1 MIELRDVW
9 FRYEG
14 SDSPALRGVSL
25 EIGRG
30 EIILL
35 LGASGAGKSTLL
47 RTLNGLI
54 PHFYAG
60 EMRGRV
66 VVDGLDTREAPVS
79 ELARRVGLVF
89 QNPENQ
95 LVTNLVER
103 EIAFGLENLGLS
115 REEMWERVR
124 SVAEELGI
132 EELLKRPTGS
142 LSGGEKQLVA
152 IASVLAMGPGY
163 VVLDEPTS
171 ELDPRSAEAVADAL
185 KRIHED
191 GRTVIVSEHR
201 LDVFA
206 PLATRAVV
214 IDGGRVLADGDPA
227 EVLVRGDVI
236 ESGVLPPRVV
246 QIYLVARDRG
256 LLEGW
261 TGRAP
266 LSVEECLEM
275 LRGLRG
281 REGGRP

>member
-115 REEMWERVR
+115 REEMRERVR

-132 EELLKRPTGS
+132 ERLLKRPTGS

-163 VVLDEPTS
+163 VALDEPTS

-185 KRIHED
+185 KRIHGD

-214 IDGGRVLADGDPA
+214 IDEGRVLADGDPA
-227 EVLVRGDVI
+227 EVLVRRDVI

-256 LLEGW
+256 LIEGW
-261 TGRAP
+261 MGRAP
-266 LSVEECLEM
+266 LSVEECLE
-275 LRGLRG
+275 
-281 REGGRP
+281 

>member
-14 SDSPALRGVSL
+14 SESPALRGVSL
-25 EIGRG
+25 EIRRG
-30 EIILL
+30 EFILL

-66 VVDGLDTREAPVS
+66 TVDGLDTREAPVS
-79 ELARRVGLVF
+79 ELAGKVGLVF

-95 LVTNLVER
+95 LVTGTAER

-115 REEMWERVR
+115 REEMRERVR
-124 SVAEELGI
+124 SVSEVLGI
-132 EELLKRPTGS
+132 ERLLGRWTGS

-152 IASVLAMGPGY
+152 IASVLAMGPSY
-163 VVLDEPTS
+163 LALDEPTS
-171 ELDPRSAEAVADAL
+171 ELDPRSARAVASAL
-185 KRIHED
+185 QRIHEE
-191 GRTVIVSEHR
+191 GKTIIVSEHR

-206 PLATRAVV
+206 PLASRAVV
-214 IDGGRVLADGDPA
+214 LGEGRVIADGEPA
-227 EVLVRGDVI
+227 EVLVRRDVI

-246 QIYLVARDRG
+246 QIYLAGAEEG
-256 LLEGW
+256 LL
-261 TGRAP
+261 GRERKAP
-266 LSVEECLEM
+266 VSVEECVEL
-275 LRGLRG
+275 LREVLGAG
-281 REGGRP
+281 GGRP

>member
-14 SDSPALRGVSL
+14 SDSPALRGISL
-25 EIGRG
+25 EIRRG
-30 EIILL
+30 EFVLL

-60 EMRGRV
+60 EMRGSV
-66 VVDGLDTREAPVS
+66 VVDGVDTREAPVS
-79 ELARRVGLVF
+79 ELAKRVGLVF

-95 LVTNLVER
+95 LVTNVVER

-115 REEMWERVR
+115 RDEMRERVR
-124 SVAEELGI
+124 SVAKELGI
-132 EELLKRPTGS
+132 EDLLKRTTGG
-142 LSGGEKQLVA
+142 LSGGQKQLVA
-152 IASVLAMGPGY
+152 IASVLAMGPSY
-163 VVLDEPTS
+163 VALDEPTS
-171 ELDPRSAEAVADAL
+171 ELDPRSAEAVASAL
-185 KRIHED
+185 KKIHGE

-201 LDVFA
+201 LDIFA
-206 PLATRAVV
+206 PLATRAIV
-214 IDGGRVLADGDPA
+214 IDGGRVVADGDPGD
-227 EVLVRGDVI
+227 VLVRRDVI

-261 TGRAP
+261 EGKAP

-275 LRGLRG
+275 LRWRG
-281 REGGRP
+281 GGRP